1 MTIRT
6 RHADHVVDR
15 TGPVL
20 ATWQPPAI
28 VVAVSITIVGAFYVG
43 GPGLG
48 LAIGAL
54 AAAAIIVMAARAV
67 PRGPIVPAALTDLRR
82 HLLIVSRDAIE
93 DPQALAQIA
102 DLSPDVGTE
111 PAAGEIRVLVPV
123 RERRLDR
130 WCSDRV
136 AYSIAERNGVISL
149 AGLVK
154 VGLEASTTIG
164 DGDIVQAVEDEL
176 RTYPA
181 TDVLMLTCPEELA
194 AAERSATELRRRLQ
208 TEFLQLPVKASRPV
222 EDRGAWRLIPRPS
235 NHRPGRQGTVDHW
248 IGHKTR

>member
-1 MTIRT
+1 MTIRAD
-6 RHADHVVDR
+6 RVDHVVDR

-54 AAAAIIVMAARAV
+54 AAAAVLVMAARAV
-67 PRGPIVPAALTDLRR
+67 PRGPIVAAPLTDLRR
-82 HLLIVSRDAIE
+82 HLLVVSRDAIE

-102 DLSPDVGTE
+102 ELSPDAGPE
-111 PAAGEIRVLVPV
+111 SAAGEIRVLVPV

-136 AYSIAERNGVISL
+136 AYSIAQRNGMISV

-154 VGLEASTTIG
+154 VGVEASATIG
-164 DGDIVQAVEDEL
+164 DGDIVQAVEDEI
-176 RTYPA
+176 RIYPA
-181 TDVLMLTCPEELA
+181 TDVLLLTCTEELA
-194 AAERSATELRRRLQ
+194 GAERSATELRRRLHAD
-208 TEFLQLPVKASRPV
+208 FLQLPVKASQPV
-222 EDRGAWRLIPRPS
+222 ENRGAWRLIPRPS
-235 NHRPGRQGTVDHW
+235 TYRAQRQGHTGSLD
-248 IGHKTR
+248 RP